1 MEGRTGS
8 MISQEWVESTRTYVL
23 ELLRMTKFPAL
34 TRHGESV
41 GRCEYPEWLI
51 MLISV
56 LAVKCKEKTSLG
68 IHRLSTRF
76 WKELCGE
83 EVQLQRQRHILFL
96 TTTRKGQDKRPNR
109 KRMIK
114 VLQQQKNKRLYKQRR
129 YAVEPM
135 QGLVKAIFELE
146 RCWMRGHENNRG
158 LFAAMGIV
166 VQMHQYRAWP
176 EGRATWAI
184 KQEVLGR

>member
-51 MLISV
+51 MLIGV

-83 EVQLQRQRHILFL
+83 EVQAPPIAESRLRARL
-96 TTTRKGQDKRPNR
+96 
-109 KRMIK
+109 
-114 VLQQQKNKRLYKQRR
+114 KNICFKPGTGAGYIDQ
-129 YAVEPM
+129 
-135 QGLVKAIFELE
+135 IFPPDYW
-146 RCWMRGHENNRG
+146 R
-158 LFAAMGIV
+158 
-166 VQMHQYRAWP
+166 
-176 EGRATWAI
+176 
-184 KQEVLGR
+184 